1 MAEAATESHE
11 DPSEETEDMGP
22 LEPEDNGKKTNALPA
37 LLPHFG
43 YYLEGK
49 PQPRSQFSHLYSGQE
64 GPPTH
69 APGGAKAGLVS
80 VRDWGNGRTPVEA
93 SCHHVHHLCLRYL
106 PTSHKP
112 PQHHG
117 E

>member
-43 YYLEGK
+43 YFLEGK

-64 GPPTH
+64 GPP
-69 APGGAKAGLVS
+69 PPMPQVELGLG
-80 VRDWGNGRTPVEA
+80 W
-93 SCHHVHHLCLRYL
+93 C
-106 PTSHKP
+106 
-112 PQHHG
+112 Q
-117 E
+117 